1 MDNESIPV
9 IYHFDSSP
17 GGQPP
22 NGNDPSIFV
31 YSLLNW
37 LAVGKKAETK
47 NQDAKPEKEIF
58 NSESLPLSRI
68 CLPQHPFRWKN
79 GYNVI

>member
-1 MDNESIPV
+1 MFVMNVKSLIDTLKGGKELDDESIPV
-9 IYHFDSSP
+9 IHHVDSSP

-37 LAVGKKAETK
+37 LARGKKMGIK
-47 NQDAKPEKEIF
+47 N
-58 NSESLPLSRI
+58 
-68 CLPQHPFRWKN
+68 
-79 GYNVI
+79 